1 MYMWPLIFYILYWLF
16 SHIPLFLWYIGDRW
30 DLERSA
36 ILEENYDQFKLT
48 VPTLIIATY
57 ILFWVLPNF
66 LMFFVRINILEI
78 SLTLQRIIILMY
90 RFGLITDPLIYV
102 LNTNNRKSK
111 TLLTNLSGQCMLKA
125 VGGSA
130 SKSNILSFVLNVFY
144 TPFYTF
150 LHRRIL
156 SANDSN
162 VSVVNLNSEL
172 LDENRL
178 TKMPKLTIIIL

>member
-1 MYMWPLIFYILYWLF
+1 MARYIYTVVLFTILISLILIVSSNFKEKNYQEILTVMFYVYVTLDILYIVLVVF
-16 SHIPLFLWYIGDRW
+16 TYTFIFMVYRRQTRLRKICYTR
-30 DLERSA
+30 R
-36 ILEENYDQFKLT
+36 ENYDQFKLT

-57 ILFWVLPNF
+57 ILFSVLPNF

-111 TLLTNLSGQCMLKA
+111 TLINLSGQCMLKA

-130 SKSNILSFVLNVFY
+130 RVIY
-144 TPFYTF
+144 
-150 LHRRIL
+150 
-156 SANDSN
+156 
-162 VSVVNLNSEL
+162 
-172 LDENRL
+172 
-178 TKMPKLTIIIL
+178 

>member
-1 MYMWPLIFYILYWLF
+1 MYTWLLIFYILYWLF
-16 SHIPLFLWYIGDRW
+16 SHIPLFLWYIGDRKICYT
-30 DLERSA
+30 RR
-36 ILEENYDQFKLT
+36 ENYDQFKLT

-130 SKSNILSFVLNVFY
+130 RVIYWVLFWMFFTHLF
-144 TPFYTF
+144 TPFCTAEYFQQMIRMFQLLIWT
-150 LHRRIL
+150 
-156 SANDSN
+156 
-162 VSVVNLNSEL
+162 VSCLM
-172 LDENRL
+172 R
-178 TKMPKLTIIIL
+178 TG

>member
-130 SKSNILSFVLNVFY
+130 RVIYWVLFWMFFTHLF
-144 TPFYTF
+144 TPFCTAEYF
-150 LHRRIL
+150 QQMIQM
-156 SANDSN
+156 
-162 VSVVNLNSEL
+162 
-172 LDENRL
+172 
-178 TKMPKLTIIIL
+178 MPKLTIIIL

>member
-57 ILFWVLPNF
+57 ILFSVLPNL

-130 SKSNILSFVLNVFY
+130 RVIYWVLFWMFFTHLF
-144 TPFYTF
+144 TPFCTAEYFQQMIRMFQLLIWT
-150 LHRRIL
+150 
-156 SANDSN
+156 
-162 VSVVNLNSEL
+162 VSCLM
-172 LDENRL
+172 R
-178 TKMPKLTIIIL
+178 TG